1 MITRVLVRRAFP
13 VIDLTIQTFIER
25 QFRTSRIRF
34 HGSIEF
40 EAKVFIQSEILAKMR
55 TDARQ
60 CNHLAL
66 KRRGKRNA
74 YKSISGETQCF
85 LFESGGKELVSGLD
99 EASKT
104 YITDIASDNKTRN
117 PSAKRNSN
125 VQTDQERI

>member
-1 MITRVLVRRAFP
+1 MFVRRAFP
-13 VIDLTIQTFIER
+13 AIDLTIQTFIER

-34 HGSIEF
+34 HVSIEF

-74 YKSISGETQCF
+74 YKSISGETQRF
-85 LFESGGKELVSGLD
+85 LFESILPVIIRPEIQALNETRTYKLIRKEHR
-99 EASKT
+99 
-104 YITDIASDNKTRN
+104 SDRKLS
-117 PSAKRNSN
+117 PYF
-125 VQTDQERI
+125 I